1 MANVGSTDRIIRIVV
16 GIILIA
22 VALVPALAAPLAGL
36 GKWIWVLP
44 VVGAV
49 MIATAFMRFCPA
61 YTLLGIN
68 TCGTK

>member
-22 VALVPALAAPLAGL
+22 VALVPALAALLAGL